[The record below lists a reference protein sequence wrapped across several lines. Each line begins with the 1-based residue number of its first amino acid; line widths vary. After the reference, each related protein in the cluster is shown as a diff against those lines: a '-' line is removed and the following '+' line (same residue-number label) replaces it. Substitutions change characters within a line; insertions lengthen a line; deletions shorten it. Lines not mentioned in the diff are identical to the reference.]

1 MELKEGYKLIAEFME
16 YIYIPHTDTSDDD
29 PGWYKKINSENPRY
43 SHKSPGYISRNT
55 LSLNFRHDWGNL
67 MRVILKIESLNHQ
80 KFGRFLV
87 NISDDC
93 CTIQATN
100 RTKENTYNKTYCSK
114 TKINSVYESVLL
126 FLDWYNTI
134 K

>member
-1 MELKEGYKLIAEFME
+1 MELKDQYKLIAEFME
-16 YIYIPHTDTSDDD
+16 YVYIPYADTSNDD
-29 PGWYKKINSENPRY
+29 PGWYRKMNFENPRY
-43 SHKSPGYISRNT
+43 SRKLPGYISRNT
-55 LSLNFRHDWGNL
+55 LSLKFRYDWNSL
-67 MRVILKIESLNHQ
+67 MGVVLKIESLNHQ
-80 KFGRFLV
+80 KLGKFKV
-87 NISDDC
+87 IISDDC

-126 FLDWYNTI
+126 FLDWYNKI